1 MASQFISKL
10 IANFI
15 EIQFIFIIATLS
27 SAELP
32 EAFERK
38 IKDYR
43 DQGIL
48 ETTNFEV
55 EYYTSPSSSKNNK
68 QCEYVPPIRCEK
80 NKVYLSYPPHSTASP
95 YLRGLTTSLNLL
107 YSPSFSTHGTSLRHT
122 YNLNAFY
129 HSYFLPT
136 CQVAKIHSKASLRP
150 LIVYVWQLVS

>member
-1 MASQFISKL
+1 MAIQITKLQDQKVDALVAYYEKVVYLPPPPPEKVDRTEFIKTDRVVEFKAPTGSGKTLMASQFISKL

-80 NKVYLSYPPHSTASP
+80 NKVYLSYPPPIPPQAP
-95 YLRGLTTSLNLL
+95 
-107 YSPSFSTHGTSLRHT
+107 
-122 YNLNAFY
+122 
-129 HSYFLPT
+129 
-136 CQVAKIHSKASLRP
+136 I
-150 LIVYVWQLVS
+150 

>member
-1 MASQFISKL
+1 MKTDRVVEFKAPTGSGKTLMASQFISKL

-80 NKVYLSYPPHSTASP
+80 NKVYLSYPPPFHRKP
-95 YLRGLTTSLNLL
+95 LFKGLNHF
-107 YSPSFSTHGTSLRHT
+107 PK
-122 YNLNAFY
+122 
-129 HSYFLPT
+129 P
-136 CQVAKIHSKASLRP
+136 P
-150 LIVYVWQLVS
+150 LFTLI